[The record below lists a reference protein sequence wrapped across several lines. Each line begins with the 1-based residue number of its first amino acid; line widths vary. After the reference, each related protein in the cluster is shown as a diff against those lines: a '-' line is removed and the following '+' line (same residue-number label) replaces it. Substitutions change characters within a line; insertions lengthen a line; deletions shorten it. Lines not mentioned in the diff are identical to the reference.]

1 MSQPGR
7 ITDRL
12 RMGAVLLVV
21 FALSGLI
28 VLASSYS
35 AFDPPASNPTETTP
49 NPSVTT
55 SGTTR

>member
-12 RMGAVLLVV
+12 RLVV
-21 FALSGLI
+21 VLVVAFTLSGLI

-35 AFDPPASNPTETTP
+35 AFDPPASNPVATTP
-49 NPSVTT
+49 NPGVTVPGP
-55 SGTTR
+55 SR